1 MMTLYRY
8 EAAAASGELV
18 SGEIEALSQDA
29 VIEHLHAQGYVPI
42 RADLAKS
49 RLLAGLFAR
58 KKKSGASHRRVNL
71 VFLTQQLAT
80 LLHAGLSLDRALE
93 IGETVSERKGE
104 QETLRAVLDK
114 VRGGSSLADSMAAQD
129 DVFPAFYLGM
139 VRAGEAGGS
148 LDVTLRHLAELL
160 ERSQAAREQV
170 KSALVYPCV
179 VLATGAAS
187 VGILFGF
194 VIPRFRPLF
203 EEAGTALPL
212 TTQLVLALS
221 DGFRDYWWL
230 ILGIIVLLVFGW
242 RRYVGTT
249 EGRRRWDAWLLR
261 LPLIGDLITKIEI
274 SRFSRTLGTL
284 LRNGVSPLAAL
295 AITQE
300 TVTNM
305 ALREGLATVVESV
318 KEGRGFADPL
328 ARTQLVPA
336 LAVNLTRVGEET
348 AKLDDMLLKVGEIY
362 EQESRRSVERLLA
375 LLVPAVTVG
384 LGVVVALVI
393 GSILSAVLSVYDLAL

>member
-1 MMTLYRY
+1 
-8 EAAAASGELV
+8 
-18 SGEIEALSQDA
+18 
-29 VIEHLHAQGYVPI
+29 
-42 RADLAKS
+42 
-49 RLLAGLFAR
+49 
-58 KKKSGASHRRVNL
+58 
-71 VFLTQQLAT
+71 
-80 LLHAGLSLDRALE
+80 
-93 IGETVSERKGE
+93 
-104 QETLRAVLDK
+104 LRAVLDK